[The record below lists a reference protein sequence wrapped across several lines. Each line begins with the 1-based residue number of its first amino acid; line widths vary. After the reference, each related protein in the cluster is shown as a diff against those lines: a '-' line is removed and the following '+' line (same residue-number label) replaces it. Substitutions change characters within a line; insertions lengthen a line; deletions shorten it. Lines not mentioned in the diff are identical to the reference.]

1 MIGSGLTKYRD
12 AGLLLL
18 RIGLGIAFIWHGYPK
33 LFGGPDAWR
42 GIGGSI
48 GVPEH
53 MAPVAFGFVAGC
65 IEFFG
70 GILLIL
76 GFLFRP
82 ACLLLLFQMLA
93 ALFLYHIRHGQGFD
107 KFTQAFEMAFV
118 FASLL
123 LIGPGTY
130 SVDRK

>member
-33 LFGGPDAWR
+33 LFGGPHMWANV
-42 GIGGSI
+42 GGMV
-48 GVPEH
+48 GAPEQ
-53 MAPVAFGFVAGC
+53 AAKALGFIAGC

-82 ACLLLLFQMLA
+82 ACLLLLLQMLT
-93 ALFLYHIRHGQGFD
+93 ALFLVHLRNGQGFNN
-107 KFTQAFEMAFV
+107 FAQAFEMAFV

-130 SVDRK
+130 SIDRK